1 MKVIKTYTELNE
13 LHHHL
18 RKFDVYHKGEK
29 YRLRIP
35 ELGAEENNRLSSII
49 NKYSRK
55 CGCSTGNLMM
65 SMAFTFYMAY
75 YFFTGGTFSSFG
87 TDELIW
93 LAVST
98 LLGAIIGKL
107 SGLIYF
113 RWKMLK
119 FISKLLASE
128 HSSLY
133 QHSFIKL
140 QR

>member
-1 MKVIKTYTELNE
+1 MKVIKTYSELYE

-29 YRLRIP
+29 YRLQ
-35 ELGAEENNRLSSII
+35 LQQLNAEENNHISSIL

-55 CGCSTGNLMM
+55 CGCGTGNLMM
-65 SMAFTFYMAY
+65 SIAFTSYIVY
-75 YFFTGGTFSSFG
+75 YFLTGGTFSSFG